1 MITKSNFFAEESY
14 YDEEGDVD
22 EQSQTDDDDEY
33 CSTCESDSD
42 DESKVEKEIF
52 IDFKPSV
59 APLRNAYTQG
69 TMGRLQKTMSEGEIL
84 YEKRRSEIN
93 HNDIPMV
100 SSTSEEELKVPD
112 IDNIGVGG
120 GGKERYTYSA
130 FPIKDESIC
139 DKKQFLKLPKN
150 GKPVVEGGNGKIR
163 REMFRKRSI
172 SLEQSQFD
180 ESETG
185 SGGDNQSAGD
195 SVGDLKLASPIKNI
209 SAFASSDSLAN
220 DLTRDHSDGNWNES
234 QVTVLQVDP
243 RYVHFICVISFS
255 FSRHWPR

>member
-1 MITKSNFFAEESY
+1 M
-14 YDEEGDVD
+14 D
-22 EQSQTDDDDEY
+22 EQSQTDDDDDEY

-42 DESKVEKEIF
+42 DESKIEKEIF

-59 APLRNAYTQG
+59 APLRNAYAQG
-69 TMGRLQKTMSEGEIL
+69 NATRLQKTMSEGEIM

-93 HNDIPMV
+93 HNDIPIV

-112 IDNIGVGG
+112 IDNMGG

-150 GKPVVEGGNGKIR
+150 GKPIEGGGKIR
-163 REMFRKRSI
+163 REIFRKRSI

-180 ESETG
+180 ES
-185 SGGDNQSAGD
+185 SGGDNPSAGEGAGG
-195 SVGDLKLASPIKNI
+195 SKLASPIKNI

-243 RYVHFICVISFS
+243 RYVRFILLISNC
-255 FSRHWPR
+255 

>member
-1 MITKSNFFAEESY
+1 M
-14 YDEEGDVD
+14 D
-22 EQSQTDDDDEY
+22 EQSQTDDDDDEY

-42 DESKVEKEIF
+42 DESKIEKEIF

-69 TMGRLQKTMSEGEIL
+69 NATRLQKTMSEGEIM

-112 IDNIGVGG
+112 IDNIGSGG

-150 GKPVVEGGNGKIR
+150 GKPIVDSGGGGKIR
-163 REMFRKRSI
+163 REIFRKRSI

-180 ESETG
+180 ESEAG
-185 SGGDNQSAGD
+185 SGGDNRSAGD
-195 SVGDLKLASPIKNI
+195 GAGGSKLASPIKNI

-243 RYVHFICVISFS
+243 RYV
-255 FSRHWPR
+255 R